1 MPCPRALCPLA
12 LLLMPVS
19 GALIAKSYAADPPA
33 APTLPRADPLGAFA
47 KDRNFNMV
55 RLELDAEL
63 DPVAHT
69 IAGGAAWTVQRLG
82 PGPLRLDA
90 VGFYDVRVTID
101 GAPATVI
108 PGRNELTIPIA
119 ESAED
124 YKSGATRTVVV
135 HYKASPQLGLHWRG
149 PTKSGGGPDSPDA
162 YAEVYSQ
169 GEGEDNRYWFPSYDH
184 PDDRF
189 EYSGRF
195 TIAGAPKGW
204 TVVTNSGPD
213 LPSYLVMVAA
223 GPYDNVQGP
232 IRSGPNAVDL
242 RALVPRGTPD
252 SWIRPVLDPLPDMLD
267 WFTQR
272 TGVPYPWGSYTQT
285 FVQRFIYTGMENT
298 ASTIMADRLL
308 APTSVQATR
317 SWVPLVVAH
326 ELAHQWYGDLLTAR
340 TAREMWLNEGFAT
353 FFAAD
358 WEVHDRRLREGE
370 DAADA
375 FAAAQIDGWRRGS
388 LDTGSL
394 AGRWALGGGGA
405 THAGVAL
412 GEANHN
418 VYSKGAMVLTMLRV
432 YLGEE
437 TFWAAIRD
445 YTSQHAHSSV
455 DTIDLQRAMEYRS
468 GKDLGWFFQQWT
480 ELPSVPKVTTSWTW
494 TSEEGGRVFVELQVM
509 NANYTLPVDIS
520 VDGGPAN
527 RAWLK
532 GDSLTVTLPAANPPA
547 FVAIDPNGGLLVDWE
562 QQQSHAAWVAEL
574 AGGSPYSR
582 LLALHALAEMPV
594 DPIHDPLAAIASGV
608 GPSLPGGLA
617 GATPSLVPEPLRVA
631 AIRALGTRRT
641 CGPLLP
647 LLEDADE
654 RLRSAA
660 ANAIGHCPDRSL
672 VTPLIRA
679 LGAESNSDIR
689 GALVRSVTAIDPA
702 VALPIARRELAR
714 ADALDPERVAA
725 ADTLGVNGTV
735 GDIPA
740 LLRVPASRDV
750 RLAGLRSAV
759 KILQRQELGP
769 KRDALRGT
777 IARSAERLLMDLDL
791 RGIQGAI
798 GVLRDVGDGQS
809 AALLDALSRSTT
821 LPDLARSA
829 RDAVPLIGARVDT
842 VAPVT
847 PNETDARLKA
857 LEDRLKDLE
866 AESDRK

>member
-1 MPCPRALCPLA
+1 MPFPRAIRPLA
-12 LLLMPVS
+12 LLLVPVS
-19 GALIAKSYAADPPA
+19 GVLIATSYAADPPA
-33 APTLPRADPLGAFA
+33 TLPSADPRGAFA

-55 RLELDAEL
+55 RLELNAEL
-63 DPVAHT
+63 DPIAHT
-69 IAGGAAWTVQRLG
+69 ISGGAAWTVQRLG

-90 VGFYDVRVTID
+90 VAFYDVWVTVD

-108 PGRNELTIPIA
+108 PGKNELTIPIA
-119 ESAED
+119 ESADD
-124 YKSGATRTVVV
+124 YNSGATRTVVV

-149 PTKSGGGPDSPDA
+149 PAKSGGGPDSPDA

-223 GPYDNVQGP
+223 GPYDTVPGP
-232 IRSGPNAVDL
+232 IMSGPNAVDL

-267 WFTQR
+267 WFAQR
-272 TGVPYPWGSYTQT
+272 TGVPYAWGSYTQT

-317 SWVPLVVAH
+317 SWATSVVAH

-358 WEVHDRRLREGE
+358 WEVHDRRLREGDE
-370 DAADA
+370 AADA
-375 FAAAQIDGWRRGS
+375 LAAAQIDGWRRGS

-405 THAGVAL
+405 THAGAAL

-432 YLGEE
+432 YLGED
-437 TFWAAIRD
+437 TFWAGMRD
-445 YTSQHAHSSV
+445 YTFQHAHSSV
-455 DTIDLQRAMEYRS
+455 DTIDLQRAMEIRS

-494 TSEEGGRVFVELQVM
+494 TGEGGGHIAVELQVT
-509 NANYTLPVDIS
+509 NADYALPIDIS
-520 VDGGPAN
+520 VEGGPAT
-527 RAWLK
+527 RAWLRS
-532 GDSLTVTLPAANPPA
+532 DSLTVTLPAGSAPA
-547 FVAIDPNGGLLVDWE
+547 FVAIDPNGGLLVDWD
-562 QQQSHAAWVAEL
+562 QQQSPQAWEAEL
-574 AGGSPYSR
+574 RLGSPYSR
-582 LLALHALAEMPV
+582 LIALRALAEVPV
-594 DPIHDPLAAIASGV
+594 NPVYDPLAAVLGAPLSPAGSSRDVAS
-608 GPSLPGGLA
+608 
-617 GATPSLVPEPLRVA
+617 EPLREA
-631 AIRALGTRRT
+631 AIRALGARRT

-647 LLEDADE
+647 FLEDADE

-672 VTPLIRA
+672 VTPLLHA
-679 LGAESNSDIR
+679 LGTETNSDIR
-689 GALVRSVTAIDPA
+689 GALLRSVTAIDPVA
-702 VALPIARRELAR
+702 ALPIARRELAR
-714 ADALDPERVAA
+714 GDALDPERTAA
-725 ADTLGVNGTV
+725 ADALGLNGTV
-735 GDIPA
+735 GDAPA

-759 KILQRQELGP
+759 RILQRQELGP
-769 KRDALRGT
+769 RRDALRDT
-777 IARSAERLLMDLDL
+777 IARSAERLLTDLDL

-798 GVLRDVGDGQS
+798 GVLRDVGDAQS

-829 RDAVPLIGARVDT
+829 RDAVPAIGARVDT
-842 VAPVT
+842 VAPAT

-857 LEDRLKDLE
+857 LEDRVKEIE
-866 AESDRK
+866 AETERR